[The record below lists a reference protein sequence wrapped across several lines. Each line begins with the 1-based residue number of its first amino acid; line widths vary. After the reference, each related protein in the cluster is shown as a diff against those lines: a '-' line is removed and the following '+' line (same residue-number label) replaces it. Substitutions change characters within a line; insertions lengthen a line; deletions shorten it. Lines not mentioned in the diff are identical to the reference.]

1 MMKRMRIVMEYDY
14 DSSLVSFWEKGEW
27 VWYPSNEVTNR
38 YYGPAMR
45 IRNVYIW
52 YIHGTR
58 IK

>member
-1 MMKRMRIVMEYDY
+1 MRIVMEYDY